1 MSLFLTLMEVAE
13 IKVSYSNT
21 NLERIKI
28 TNSQMMYEVIMKHW
42 NLDIIEYQEEVKV
55 ILLNR
60 ANIVL
65 GIYELSKGGISGT
78 VVDIRIILGVA
89 LKCNASAI
97 ILVHNHPSGKLVPSE
112 PDKVITTKLQQ
123 ACNFLDIGLL
133 DHIIVSLFGY
143 YSFADND
150 LFKM

>member
-1 MSLFLTLMEVAE
+1 MEVAE

-21 NLERIKI
+21 NPDRVQV
-28 TNSQMMYEVIMKHW
+28 TNSQKIFEVIMKHW
-42 NLDIIEYQEEVKV
+42 DLDILEYQEQIKV
-55 ILLNR
+55 ILVNR

-65 GIYELSKGGISGT
+65 GIYEMSKGGISGT

-112 PDKVITTKLQQ
+112 HDKAITKRLKE
-123 ACNFLDIGLL
+123 ACNLLEVYLL
-133 DHIIVSLFGY
+133 DHLIISKFGY
-143 YSFADND
+143 YSFADEGT
-150 LFKM
+150 L

>member
-1 MSLFLTLMEVAE
+1 MEVAE

-21 NLERIKI
+21 NPIRVQV
-28 TNSQMMYEVIMKHW
+28 TNSQKMFEVIMKHW
-42 NLDIIEYQEEVKV
+42 DLDILEYQEQVKV

-89 LKCNASAI
+89 LKCNVSAI

-112 PDKVITTKLQQ
+112 PDKAITKRLKE
-123 ACNFLDIGLL
+123 ACNLLEVYLL
-133 DHIIVSLFGY
+133 DHLIISKFGY
-143 YSFADND
+143 YSFADEGT
-150 LFKM
+150 L

>member
-1 MSLFLTLMEVAE
+1 MEVAE

-123 ACNFLDIGLL
+123 ACNILDIGLL

-143 YSFADND
+143 YSFTDNG
-150 LFKM
+150 MT